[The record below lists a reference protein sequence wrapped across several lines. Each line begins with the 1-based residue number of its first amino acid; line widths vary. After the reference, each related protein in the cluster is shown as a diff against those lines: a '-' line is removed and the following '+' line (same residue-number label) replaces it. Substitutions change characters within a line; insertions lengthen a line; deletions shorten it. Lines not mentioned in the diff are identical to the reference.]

1 MQRESTKHKNIPA
14 DLLRQYLARE
24 ITSEQLAKLTGYH
37 PVYLRRTIKR
47 GKRTTPTKSTKLAK
61 NMALKTARDNMRKSV
76 AHLPTKE
83 IVELANVSVS
93 TALRI
98 RKKYAS

>member
-1 MQRESTKHKNIPA
+1 MKRETTRHKKIPP
-14 DLLRQYLARE
+14 DLLTQYLARE
-24 ITSEQLAKLTGYH
+24 ITSAELGKLTGYH

-47 GKRTTPTKSTKLAK
+47 GERTRKPDDK
-61 NMALKTARDNMRKSV
+61 NKALQLARDNMRKSV

-98 RKKYAS
+98 RKKYTS

>member
-1 MQRESTKHKNIPA
+1 MKRESTKHKNIPA
-14 DLLRQYLARE
+14 DLLKQYIERE
-24 ITSEQLAKLTGYH
+24 ITSEQLGKLTGYH

-47 GKRTTPTKSTKLAK
+47 PQKPVARPIMRNS
-61 NMALKTARDNMRKSV
+61 ALKTARDNLRRSV

-83 IVELANVSVS
+83 IVEQANVSVS